1 MPVISSCSLYFWVI
15 QWNLR
20 MSSPWRAFAEVSQ
33 CPWVCPF
40 SIFAHFQQKALTLNN
55 AVLSLGYMGGNYLH
69 TSLGVIPFLGWHDKC
84 FSISDLFLKLDAF
97 CFICYRN
104 FTKISESPLP
114 RFWQQN
120 WIFSNHFFFCHF
132 VRQGEWRGYR
142 FPFWILKKGHVIY
155 MFQFW
160 NLYLAVLYSF
170 HIFAISYPVILC
182 EHLFSCVLKHGYKNC
197 FKIFVC

>member
-84 FSISDLFLKLDAF
+84 FSISDRSSTTSLKAHSGHQTTCQGTARLTRSETLWLLKP
-97 CFICYRN
+97 RN
-104 FTKISESPLP
+104 T
-114 RFWQQN
+114 
-120 WIFSNHFFFCHF
+120 
-132 VRQGEWRGYR
+132 
-142 FPFWILKKGHVIY
+142 
-155 MFQFW
+155 
-160 NLYLAVLYSF
+160 NLGLNNTSSVSKVYDPG
-170 HIFAISYPVILC
+170 PV
-182 EHLFSCVLKHGYKNC
+182 S
-197 FKIFVC
+197 